1 MNDQTIALIV
11 GVSKEI
17 GIELLMTFDNSV
29 NIKKFK
35 VYLEELRAKYF
46 YDDICIYF
54 DNLSVHRSLEVRN
67 RLDELSI
74 AYVYSPPY
82 SPDFNGIESVFSI
95 FKNKLKRERLKAI
108 VNEKNI
114 NYKTKAIELFNE
126 IDVLKINECINF
138 SLNKLFSN

>member
-1 MNDQTIALIV
+1 MNDQTIALIA

>member
-1 MNDQTIALIV
+1 MNDATVALIG

-17 GIELLMTFDNSV
+17 GVDLAMTFDNSV
-29 NIKKFK
+29 NIPKFK
-35 VYLEELRAKYF
+35 IYLEELRARYF
-46 YDDICIYF
+46 FDDLCIYF

-95 FKNKLKRERLKAI
+95 FKNQLKKERIKAI
-108 VNEKNI
+108 IRKE
-114 NYKTKAIELFNE
+114 
-126 IDVLKINECINF
+126 
-138 SLNKLFSN
+138 